1 MKVTDSQ
8 EATLESIRN
17 SWDDSVV
24 TLPCKIIFFQIARLF
39 DLDISATGT
48 APGKIQ
54 IVSPNSKGRK
64 WTVGDIML
72 INVLTVLRS
81 NNNLH

>member
-1 MKVTDSQ
+1 MNVTDSQ
-8 EATLESIRN
+8 GATLDSIRN
-17 SWDDSVV
+17 SWDDSVA
-24 TLPCKIIFFQIARLF
+24 TLPCKIISIKL

-72 INVLTVLRS
+72 INVLIVLRS
-81 NNNLH
+81 NNNIH